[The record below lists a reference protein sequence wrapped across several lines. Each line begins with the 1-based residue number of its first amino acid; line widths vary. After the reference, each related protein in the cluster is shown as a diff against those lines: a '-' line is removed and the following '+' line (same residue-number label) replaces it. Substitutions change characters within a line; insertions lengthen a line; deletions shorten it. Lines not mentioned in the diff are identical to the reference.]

1 MSEIHGAVGAYVVN
15 ALDPDELEEFEAHLA
30 VCPTCSREVVEFGE
44 TAAELSLLASVPPP
58 PAALRGSILSAISEV
73 RPLPPEPPAETA
85 QAEPTGNGTQTVTAD
100 IRHAIDELAL
110 RRQQRRTRLLSVL
123 VAAVLAAAVALGGVV
138 YTLVQTRQAQVAQQA
153 AQQAAETELL
163 TAPDVQTYSATMKDG
178 GQISFVVS
186 RSLDRAM
193 FIGKDLPT
201 VGADQTYQL
210 WTLEGERPIPD
221 NLVAGGG
228 DRQEFFR
235 ETLSESRAWLSA
247 WKRPAERSSRHRQP
261 SRRSPNCRAE
271 ERRLS
276 VGRGRLSVCLTLT
289 LPVWIAPRST
299 RGAVTSPRCSTG
311 WLSATTWRM
320 MCSRSVRIEPG
331 GNG

>member
-210 WTLEGERPIPD
+210 WTLEGERAIPD

-235 ETLSESRAWLSA
+235 ETLSDVTGLAVSVEAAGGAQQPTPSA
-247 WKRPAERSSRHRQP
+247 IQ
-261 SRRSPNCRAE
+261 
-271 ERRLS
+271 
-276 VGRGRLSVCLTLT
+276 
-289 LPVWIAPRST
+289 
-299 RGAVTSPRCSTG
+299 AVTE
-311 WLSATTWRM
+311 LS
-320 MCSRSVRIEPG
+320 S
-331 GNG
+331 

>member
-44 TAAELSLLASVPPP
+44 TAAELSLLASAPSP

-85 QAEPTGNGTQTVTAD
+85 HAEPTGNGTQTITAD
-100 IRHAIDELAL
+100 LRHAVDELAL
-110 RRQQRRTRLLSVL
+110 RRQQRRTRVLSVL
-123 VAAVLAAAVALGGVV
+123 VAAVVAAAVALGGVV
-138 YTLVQTRQAQVAQQA
+138 YTLVQSRQAQV

-163 TAPDVQTYSATMKDG
+163 TAPDVQTYTATMKDG

-186 RSLDRAM
+186 KSLNRAL
-193 FIGKDLPT
+193 FIGKDLPA
-201 VGADQTYQL
+201 VGSDRRYQL

-228 DRQEFFR
+228 DRKEFFR
-235 ETLSESRAWLSA
+235 ETLSGVTGLAVSIEAAGGAQQPTPSTIQTVTPLS
-247 WKRPAERSSRHRQP
+247 S
-261 SRRSPNCRAE
+261 
-271 ERRLS
+271 
-276 VGRGRLSVCLTLT
+276 
-289 LPVWIAPRST
+289 
-299 RGAVTSPRCSTG
+299 
-311 WLSATTWRM
+311 
-320 MCSRSVRIEPG
+320 
-331 GNG
+331 

>member
-15 ALDPDELEEFEAHLA
+15 ALEPDEREEFEAHLA

-44 TAAELSLLASVPPP
+44 TAAELSVLASVTPP
-58 PAALRGSILSAISEV
+58 PADLRRSILSAISEV
-73 RPLPPEPPAETA
+73 RPLPPEPPAVAAQVELTSRVPLTA
-85 QAEPTGNGTQTVTAD
+85 PDE
-100 IRHAIDELAL
+100 IRRAVDELAL
-110 RRQQRRTRLLSVL
+110 RRQQRRTRLLTVL
-123 VAAVLAAAVALGGVV
+123 VAAVMVAAVALGGVV
-138 YTLVQTRQAQVAQQA
+138 YTLVQSRQAQV

-201 VGADQTYQL
+201 VGADRRYQL

-228 DRQEFFR
+228 DRQQFFR
-235 ETLSESRAWLSA
+235 ESLSGVTGLAVSVEAAGGAQQPTPSTIQTVTELS
-247 WKRPAERSSRHRQP
+247 S
-261 SRRSPNCRAE
+261 
-271 ERRLS
+271 
-276 VGRGRLSVCLTLT
+276 
-289 LPVWIAPRST
+289 
-299 RGAVTSPRCSTG
+299 
-311 WLSATTWRM
+311 
-320 MCSRSVRIEPG
+320 
-331 GNG
+331 

>member
-15 ALDPDELEEFEAHLA
+15 ALDPDEREEFEAHLA

-44 TAAELSLLASVPPP
+44 TAAELSLLASEPPP
-58 PAALRGSILSAISEV
+58 PAALRGSILSAIAEV
-73 RPLPPEPPAETA
+73 RPLPPEPPAEVAPTEPLA
-85 QAEPTGNGTQTVTAD
+85 PGAPAAPAEPG
-100 IRHAIDELAL
+100 RPPDELAL
-110 RRQQRRTRLLSVL
+110 RRQRRRTRILSVL

-138 YTLVQTRQAQVAQQA
+138 YSLVQTRQAQVAQQA

-163 TAPDVQTYSATMKDG
+163 TAPDVQTYSASMKDG

-201 VGADQTYQL
+201 VGADRTYQL
-210 WTLEGERPIPD
+210 WTLEGESAVPD

-235 ETLSESRAWLSA
+235 ETLSGVTGLAVSVEAAGGAQQPTPSA
-247 WKRPAERSSRHRQP
+247 IQ
-261 SRRSPNCRAE
+261 
-271 ERRLS
+271 
-276 VGRGRLSVCLTLT
+276 
-289 LPVWIAPRST
+289 
-299 RGAVTSPRCSTG
+299 AVTE
-311 WLSATTWRM
+311 LS
-320 MCSRSVRIEPG
+320 S
-331 GNG
+331 

>member
-44 TAAELSLLASVPPP
+44 TAAELSLLANVLP
-58 PAALRGSILSAISEV
+58 PAALRGSILSAIAEV
-73 RPLPPEPPAETA
+73 RPLPPEPPTEVAP
-85 QAEPTGNGTQTVTAD
+85 AEPTTPGAPVLAEPW
-100 IRHAIDELAL
+100 RPVDELAL

-201 VGADQTYQL
+201 VGADRTYQL

-228 DRQEFFR
+228 DRKEFFR
-235 ETLSESRAWLSA
+235 ETLS
-247 WKRPAERSSRHRQP
+247 
-261 SRRSPNCRAE
+261 
-271 ERRLS
+271 
-276 VGRGRLSVCLTLT
+276 G
-289 LPVWIAPRST
+289 
-299 RGAVTSPRCSTG
+299 VTSLAVSVEAAGGAQQPTPSTIQTVTE
-311 WLSATTWRM
+311 LS
-320 MCSRSVRIEPG
+320 S
-331 GNG
+331 

>member
-1 MSEIHGAVGAYVVN
+1 MSEIHGAVGAYMVN

-44 TAAELSLLASVPPP
+44 AAAELSLLASVPPP
-58 PAALRGSILSAISEV
+58 ATLRGSIISAISEV
-73 RPLPPEPPAETA
+73 RPLPPEPPAEVA
-85 QAEPTGNGTQTVTAD
+85 PAEPTAPGAPVIPAEPW
-100 IRHAIDELAL
+100 RPVDELAL

-138 YTLVQTRQAQVAQQA
+138 YTLVQTRQAQV

-201 VGADQTYQL
+201 VGADRTYQL

-228 DRQEFFR
+228 DRKEFFR
-235 ETLSESRAWLSA
+235 ETLS
-247 WKRPAERSSRHRQP
+247 
-261 SRRSPNCRAE
+261 
-271 ERRLS
+271 
-276 VGRGRLSVCLTLT
+276 G
-289 LPVWIAPRST
+289 
-299 RGAVTSPRCSTG
+299 VTSLAVSVEAAGGAQQPTPSTIQTVTE
-311 WLSATTWRM
+311 LS
-320 MCSRSVRIEPG
+320 S
-331 GNG
+331 